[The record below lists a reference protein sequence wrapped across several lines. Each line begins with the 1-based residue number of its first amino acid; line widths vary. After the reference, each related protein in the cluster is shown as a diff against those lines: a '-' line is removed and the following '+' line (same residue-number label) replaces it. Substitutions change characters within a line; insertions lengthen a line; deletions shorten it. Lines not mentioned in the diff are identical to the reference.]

1 MAEQDKYL
9 KTIKSSKEDK
19 SSIRKRLSK
28 LFTSSIIYRQKGKN
42 SKIVIDPSMFQSAG
56 SLSNT
61 RASDK
66 YARIYRTSTAA
77 DAFGYSS
84 TTNQGDY
91 SALIQQRI
99 VLYSDYESMDT
110 NSIISSA
117 LDIYSDECCTK
128 NENGEILSINCA
140 DNEIKEILYNLFY
153 DILNIE
159 TNLWSWVR
167 NTCKYG
173 DMYLGLHVQEK
184 FGIVGVVPL
193 SSYFMVRQDGSE
205 TDPFDVKYK
214 LINPEV
220 SSGYTNKSY
229 YSQLKEEDKDEFEN
243 YEIAHFRLLG
253 DLNFLPYGR
262 STLEGVRKDFKI
274 LMMLED
280 AMLLHRIMRAP
291 ERRIFRIDIGNI
303 APEEVDAYMQSIMDK
318 MKKVP
323 HINEET
329 GEYNLRFN
337 IQNMLEDFYIP
348 TRGDSSALSIDSLP
362 GLDYTPVEDLDY
374 VKSKIFAGLKIPK
387 AFLGYDE
394 NVAGKSTLAQEDLR
408 FARTIDRI
416 QKMMLSELNKL
427 ALIHLYAMGYGGS
440 KITDFKISL
449 TNPSLIYEQ
458 ERIEILNQ
466 KVSLAA
472 AMKDLKMLS
481 REYIY
486 RNIFNFSEDM
496 IYTEAEKALNDLV
509 TVFNE
514 GKMESDG
521 KLPEEEPE
529 ETTEESYDYERDNK
543 KNNST
548 KKIQKFKLG
557 PKGGSPP
564 GGWPNAGRPKEN
576 KRRGTDKSTF
586 GRDPLGN
593 KETKNAVNNIDKK
606 LKHNFKGNSPL
617 SLD

>member
-9 KTIKSSKEDK
+9 KKTQKLDSKNSKSTISQK
-19 SSIRKRLSK
+19 LSK

-42 SKIVIDPSMFQSAG
+42 TKRVIDPSMFQSLG
-56 SLSNT
+56 SITNT
-61 RASDK
+61 RSSDK
-66 YARIYRTSTAA
+66 YSKIYR
-77 DAFGYSS
+77 SS
-84 TTNQGDY
+84 TSMDLFGSSTYSNQGDY
-91 SALIQQRI
+91 SSVIQQRI
-99 VLYSDYESMDT
+99 MLYSDYENMDT
-110 NSIISSA
+110 NSLVSSA

-128 NENGEILSINCA
+128 NENGEVLSINCA

-173 DMYLGLHVQEK
+173 DMYLGLHVQEN
-184 FGIVGVVPL
+184 FGIVGAVPL
-193 SSYFMVRQDGSE
+193 SSYFMVRIDGSE

-214 LINPEV
+214 LINPET
-220 SSGYTNKSY
+220 SSNHLSKNY
-229 YSQLKEEDKDEFEN
+229 YSELKEEDKDTFEN

-262 STLEGVRKDFKI
+262 SALEGIRKDFKV

-291 ERRIFRIDIGNI
+291 ERRVFKIDVGSI
-303 APEEVDAYMQSIMDK
+303 APEEVDTYMQSVMDK

-348 TRGDSSALSIDSLP
+348 TRGDASALSIDSLP
-362 GLDYTPVEDLDY
+362 GLEYAPVEDLEY
-374 VKSKIFAGLKIPK
+374 IRSKIFAGLKIPK
-387 AFLGYDE
+387 AFLGFDE
-394 NVAGKSTLAQEDLR
+394 NMGGKSTLAQEDLR

-416 QKMMLSELNKL
+416 QKMILSELNKL

-440 KITDFKISL
+440 KISNYKISL

-466 KVSLAA
+466 KVALASS
-472 AMKDLKMLS
+472 MKELKMLS

-496 IYTEAEKALNDLV
+496 IVSEAAKALKDLEV
-509 TVFNE
+509 VFNE

-521 KLPEEEPE
+521 KLPEEEDE
-529 ETTEESYDYERDNK
+529 EEVTEESIEYKDVTKPKEK
-543 KNNST
+543 KFN
-548 KKIQKFKLG
+548 LG
-557 PKGGSPP
+557 PKGGSPK
-564 GGWPNAGRPKEN
+564 GGWPGAGRPKST
-576 KRRGTDKSTF
+576 RRIGTDKSKF
-586 GRDPLGN
+586 GRDPLSR
-593 KETKNAVNNIDKK
+593 KETMGAANNIDKQ
-606 LKHNFKGNSPL
+606 LKHKFKGGPL
-617 SLD
+617 GLD